1 MSGIWI
7 YIENP
12 NDKIIELLL
21 KENTIKISNN
31 FWFFKEKDITKI
43 FVLLQQNKK
52 IFKDSK
58 DIRVIKGTYQS
69 NALQLLLN

>member
-7 YIENP
+7 YIKNP
-12 NDKIIELLL
+12 NNKIIELLL

-58 DIRVIKGTYQS
+58 DIRVIKEAYQS
-69 NALQLLLN
+69 NALQLLSN

>member
-58 DIRVIKGTYQS
+58 DIRVIKGAYQS
-69 NALQLLLN
+69 NALQLLSN

>member
-1 MSGIWI
+1 MSGIWV
-7 YIENP
+7 YIGNP